1 MAGPRAH
8 PWSAPVPE
16 GQDPR
21 LRRLGPLVP
30 GRGGEAALHGAR
42 SQDAAEAR
50 PPRAGV
56 SHPRADPGLPTARW
70 SVQRAP
76 AAGSGPR
83 GAGPRPPSQPSPQR
97 VSGRSPGGPG
107 SGVRRVAVPWL
118 PVSSHLA
125 GRAGAGRATGGGQ
138 RPGRGAGPCAP
149 AGPHGREEDEDVAL
163 ARPPD
168 LPFLRGDGGRPA
180 RHAVAVCPRR
190 CGLRA
195 CSATGPCVLR
205 GPAWGMRPRVR
216 GSRRLPPRG
225 PGSDGAGPRPG
236 LGRDPRG
243 RPPAP
248 PTLRIQRLVP
258 RCDPGSRRLLDRHSG
273 SWGSLGRPTPCSLPV
288 TRVWA

>member
-8 PWSAPVPE
+8 TPGPPRSPRGRTPGFGGSARSSRDTEGRPPCTVP
-16 GQDPR
+16 GPRTPPR
-21 LRRLGPLVP
+21 LARRGQASRTRGPTPASRRPAGQCRGRRLP
-30 GRGGEAALHGAR
+30 GRGRAGPVLALHP
-42 SQDAAEAR
+42 S
-50 PPRAGV
+50 PPRRELVGGAQAG
-56 SHPRADPGLPTARW
+56 RD
-70 SVQRAP
+70 
-76 AAGSGPR
+76 
-83 GAGPRPPSQPSPQR
+83 
-97 VSGRSPGGPG
+97 PG
-107 SGVRRVAVPWL
+107 SGGSRCPGCPCPLTWPEEL
-118 PVSSHLA
+118 GPA
-125 GRAGAGRATGGGQ
+125 GRQAGDRGQ
-138 RPGRGAGPCAP
+138 AEGRGPAP
-149 AGPHGREEDEDVAL
+149 PLDPTGARRTRTWLSP
-163 ARPPD
+163 RPPD

-195 CSATGPCVLR
+195 CSAPGPCVLR

-258 RCDPGSRRLLDRHSG
+258 RCDPGSRRLLETVIPAPGGPSEDQLRA
-273 SWGSLGRPTPCSLPV
+273 LCR
-288 TRVWA
+288 